1 MWWRSVEVAA
11 PVDAVW
17 AVLTDTRTWP
27 QWGPT
32 VSDVRL
38 DHPLTRI
45 HADTTGAVLTPLG
58 WWAPFVVTDWV
69 VTADHRAWSWR
80 VAGVPATSH
89 EVEALDSDRC
99 RLRFGAPLWAPAYL
113 PVLEVGLR
121 RLRAI
126 AVERPLN

>member
-89 EVEALDSDRC
+89 EVEDLDSDGADCGSAPRC
-99 RLRFGAPLWAPAYL
+99 GRRRTSPCSRSAC
-113 PVLEVGLR
+113 VGCGR
-121 RLRAI
+121 SPWNAH
-126 AVERPLN
+126 